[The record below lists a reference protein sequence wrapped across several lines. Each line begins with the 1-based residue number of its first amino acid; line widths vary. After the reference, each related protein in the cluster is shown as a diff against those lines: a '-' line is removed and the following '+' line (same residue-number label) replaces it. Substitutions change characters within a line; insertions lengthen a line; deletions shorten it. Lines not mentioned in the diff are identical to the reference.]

1 MHESSNRPTRG
12 ISDCPGCAR
21 HGHPP
26 GRTRAHSYS
35 RRSLAGEKPHAVCV
49 GLCSRRASAVT
60 VARSVAAPLATG
72 MAAHGVVTMAEGAA
86 RCAAL
91 PLLRLDARL
100 SSSKCGRRS
109 GGPGEGLGGS
119 GGSGVVDLADLRPR
133 ITPAYY
139 PPYLG
144 NVLVGA
150 SAFKADPPSIGPPR
164 HVALAASFSFA
175 CGECENDHC
184 FFLRKHAGADV
195 QPTRLGSIECW
206 EGAQFLSPRL
216 QQVKGHLSPSALLL
230 RDLDVTGCK

>member
-1 MHESSNRPTRG
+1 MLG
-12 ISDCPGCAR
+12 
-21 HGHPP
+21 
-26 GRTRAHSYS
+26 
-35 RRSLAGEKPHAVCV
+35 
-49 GLCSRRASAVT
+49 SRRASAVT

-72 MAAHGVVTMAEGAA
+72 MAAHGVVTMAEGV
-86 RCAAL
+86 
-91 PLLRLDARL
+91 RLDARL
-100 SSSKCGRRS
+100 CHCSGSMRGYRRRNEEDGR
-109 GGPGEGLGGS
+109 EGLGGS

-144 NVLVGA
+144 NVLLGA

-206 EGAQFLSPRL
+206 ERAQFLSPRL